1 MTKRPDPNL
10 SDSACQRRA
19 EAAGERA
26 TELELP
32 RSDHLTKCELAVRD
46 ALWAYWQCLESPY
59 EHEWGEDM
67 GVIAEMD
74 HAGWRISILKH
85 DGTKVP
91 LIEIW
96 NC

>member
-1 MTKRPDPNL
+1 MIKRPDPDL
-10 SDSACQRRA
+10 SYIACQRRL

-74 HAGWRISILKH
+74 HAGWRISLLKR
-85 DGTKVP
+85 DGNKVP

-96 NC
+96 DY